1 MDPLAQTVEVRVFS
15 SDEEMNSAM
24 QKKVEEIY
32 ADILTSAPVAEA
44 HAAYE
49 AAQQNVAKL
58 KKAQAS
64 LSGRAREVFEE
75 MKETALSVDNLL
87 IESQEGAEVSRR
99 LGMMAALE
107 AEHRA
112 LLRANSRIIEHL
124 LPQAEIAELS
134 RGADHLTVKARA
146 VREAASE
153 RIQRTAQLMAEAAEY
168 EGGIV
173 FDSVN
178 TLSGELHRQAS
189 EFDRQAGNYHTWA
202 REREEQHL
210 KLAKE
215 LESLGSIR

>member
-1 MDPLAQTVEVRVFS
+1 MDPLAQTVEVRAFS
-15 SDEEMNSAM
+15 TDEEMNSAM
-24 QKKVEEIY
+24 QKKVEAIY
-32 ADILTSAPVAEA
+32 ADVLTSAPVAAA

-49 AAQQNVAKL
+49 AAQQNVVKL
-58 KKAQAS
+58 KKAQAN
-64 LSGRAREVFEE
+64 LSGRAREVFDE
-75 MKETALSVDNLL
+75 MKEASSSVDTLL
-87 IESQEGAEVSRR
+87 IESQDGAEVSKR
-99 LGMMAALE
+99 LRTLAALE
-107 AEHRA
+107 AEHKA

-153 RIQRTAQLMAEAAEY
+153 RIQKTAQLMAEAAEY

-173 FDSVN
+173 FDAVN

-202 REREEQHL
+202 REREEQYL

-215 LESLGSIR
+215 MESLRSIR